1 MADKILII
9 DDDATFSRTL
19 CRALRRRGFQVD
31 TAAGAEQALQQ
42 CRARGF
48 DKIVLDL
55 KIGEASGLQIL
66 PELKARQPAAAILI
80 LTGYASIP
88 TAVEAIKRGATNY
101 LCKPADTDMI
111 LAAFRETAEPAA
123 VLNAERP
130 SVKRL
135 EWEHIQAVLQENGG
149 NISATARQLKMHRRT
164 LQRKLQKKPINQ

>member
-9 DDDATFSRTL
+9 DDDRAFSRTL
-19 CRALRRRGFQVD
+19 CRALQRRGFEVD

-42 CRARGF
+42 CQASAY

-66 PELKARQPAAAILI
+66 PELKTRQPTAAILI

-88 TAVEAIKRGATNY
+88 TAVEAIKRGAANY

-123 VLNAERP
+123 GLNAERP

-135 EWEHIQAVLQENGG
+135 EWEHIQAALQENNG

-164 LQRKLQKKPINQ
+164 LQRKLQKKPISQ